1 VIRAPFDLQKPFRI
15 ADGSP
20 GHAELDTAFADP
32 FHCHGPMPF
41 ALNFVHPLLMWVLLG
56 LMLYSGYLGY
66 KASLIRKVSAE
77 ERKAMVP
84 LHYGQ
89 RHAQFGA
96 VIMGL
101 TLLGAVGGMAATFLK
116 NGKLILG
123 PHLFVGLAVAVL
135 VIATA
140 SLGPLPPE
148 GQGLGPGPAR
158 VHQRW
163 SAAVVR
169 LAGLHGHRHRP
180 EAAEFSGITNIPW
193 HLIQ

>member
-1 VIRAPFDLQKPFRI
+1 
-15 ADGSP
+15 
-20 GHAELDTAFADP
+20 
-32 FHCHGPMPF
+32 MPF

-96 VIMGL
+96 VILGL
-101 TLLGAVGGMAATFLK
+101 TLLGAAGGMAATFLK

-140 SLGPLPPE
+140 SLGPSLQK
-148 GQGLGPGPAR
+148 GKDWARGLHVAINDHWSASGHGLLNALVQPLLDIHPGTLHCCITKHLSADH
-158 VHQRW
+158 VGGEHQR
-163 SAAVVR
+163 R
-169 LAGLHGHRHRP
+169 GLTGASEQGR
-180 EAAEFSGITNIPW
+180 
-193 HLIQ
+193 Q